1 MNKRWYFQSRIKP
14 VTYRLGNKAGYPD
27 PIEIQRQAESEVRL
41 DEVTA
46 EWVVGT
52 DPAVHLAMIRD
63 LFDSG
68 VAIVNV
74 HSGQADLRKV
84 IEFYGR
90 SVLPQ
95 LGAKGLTER

>member
-14 VTYRLGNKAGYPD
+14 ATYRLGKAGYPD
-27 PIEIQRQAESEVRL
+27 PVEIQRQAESEVRL
-41 DEVTA
+41 EEVIA

-90 SVLPQ
+90 SVLGSLEPK
-95 LGAKGLTER
+95 A